1 MMPIV
6 MIRIKE
12 LKLNIRLKLFL
23 INTPIIK
30 IEKIDKVKNISGSKI
45 FKLLSILI
53 HTVCSNYK
61 FVVINQIIY

>member
-30 IEKIDKVKNISGSKI
+30 IEKIDKVKNTSGSKI

-53 HTVCSNYK
+53 HTISSNYK

>member
-30 IEKIDKVKNISGSKI
+30 IEKIDKVKNTSGSKI

-53 HTVCSNYK
+53 HPISSNYR

>member
-30 IEKIDKVKNISGSKI
+30 IEKIDKVKNTSGSKI

-53 HTVCSNYK
+53 HTINSNYR